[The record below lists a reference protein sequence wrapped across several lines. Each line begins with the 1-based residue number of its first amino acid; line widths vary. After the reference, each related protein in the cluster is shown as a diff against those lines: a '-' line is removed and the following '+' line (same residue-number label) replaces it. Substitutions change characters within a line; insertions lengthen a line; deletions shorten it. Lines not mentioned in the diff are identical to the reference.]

1 MSSDVF
7 IDSVVLIPKT
17 EVSVPAS
24 FFPKSFF
31 DNHRKVT
38 ATETEALIRNGN
50 RFLDGAENS
59 FWVDKDGFLPERI
72 RGCEFRGTVILGR
85 MEDARLHFHDLE
97 LEVGLFSSYIEN
109 CRIGDNCAVRN
120 VRYLSNYSVGDQ
132 VILFNIEEMSCTP
145 HSKFGNGILKKGE
158 PESDRICIDVRNENG
173 GRAVLPFEGMLT
185 ADAWLWSS
193 FRDDRDLMKRLFE
206 MTEKEN
212 DDRWNVFGIVESGSV
227 IKNTRLIK
235 DVKIGSGAYIKGAL
249 KLKNITVC
257 SSPEEP
263 SQIGEGVEM
272 VNGIMGAGSKVFYQ
286 AVAVRFVL
294 GRNCQLKYGAR
305 LIHSILG
312 DNSTVSCCE
321 ILNNLIFPFHEQHHN
336 TSFLIAAEVMG
347 QSNLA
352 AGVTAGS
359 NHNSRS
365 PDGELIAG
373 RGFWPGL
380 SASFTHNSRF
390 ASFCLASRGSYR
402 QPLDIRYPFALI
414 SVTGNELKITPA
426 FWFSS
431 NMYAIARNRSKFRAR
446 DKRLVKKPF
455 IETDPIAPDTVTEM
469 MDAVR
474 RLIRL
479 TEAQKPEC
487 GSDGAAYLADPEI
500 PPFTLHDDE
509 AQKRYGA
516 EIIDPGR
523 AYREYRRQLLLF
535 AVRTLTERTEAAA
548 GVLTSELC
556 ARYESLPLHTEWENA
571 GGQLIPTAVVRE
583 LITAV
588 KERRIDSW
596 EEVHRFYDLCGD
608 RYEDE
613 KAALAAEVIRFLYGK
628 PLSAFSAGERTELG
642 SRAVAAAREVF
653 AAAVRSREKDYS
665 DRFRC
670 LAYRNSEEREAVLN
684 RFENDGFLK
693 QLGGE
698 TDRFCRRI
706 ETFFG
711 CGGDSPNE
719 ETCRQ

>member
-7 IDSVVLIPKT
+7 IDSVVLVPKA
-17 EVSVPAS
+17 EASVPES

-38 ATETEALIRNGN
+38 AAETDALIRNGN

-59 FWVDKDGFLPERI
+59 FWVDKDGFLVERI

-85 MEDARLHFHDLE
+85 LDDARLHFHDLE
-97 LEVGLFSSYIEN
+97 LEVGLFSSCIEN

-120 VRYLSNYSVGDQ
+120 VRYLSNYSVGDR
-132 VILFNIEEMSCTP
+132 VILFNIEEMSCTL

-158 PESDRICIDVRNENG
+158 PESDRIRIDVRNENG

-193 FRDDRDLMKRLFE
+193 FRDDRELMQRFFE
-206 MTEKEN
+206 MTEKNN
-212 DDRWNVFGIVESGSV
+212 DGAWNSYGIVESGTV

-235 DVKIGSGAYIKGAL
+235 DAKIGSNAYIKGAL

-257 SSPEEP
+257 SSPEES

-294 GRNCQLKYGAR
+294 GRHCQLKYGAR

-390 ASFCLASRGSYR
+390 ASFCLAARGSYR

-414 SVTGNELKITPA
+414 SITGNELSITPA

-446 DKRLVKKPF
+446 DKRIDKKPF
-455 IETDPIAPDTVTEM
+455 IETDPIAPDTVSEM
-469 MDAVR
+469 MAAMR
-474 RLIRL
+474 RLVRL
-479 TEAQKPEC
+479 TEIQKPEC
-487 GSDGAAYLADPEI
+487 GSDGAAYLADPSR

-516 EIIDPGR
+516 VIVDPGR

-535 AVRTLTERTEAAA
+535 AVRTMVERPEAACGA
-548 GVLTSELC
+548 FSDDLGVRWE
-556 ARYESLPLHTEWENA
+556 ALPRHTEWENV
-571 GGQLIPTAVVRE
+571 GGQLIPSAVVRE
-583 LITAV
+583 MIAAV
-588 KERRIDSW
+588 KECRIGSW
-596 EEVHRFYDLCGD
+596 DDLHRFYDICGE
-608 RYEDE
+608 RYGDE
-613 KAALAAEVIRFLYGK
+613 KLALAAEVVRFLYGK
-628 PLSAFSAGERTELG
+628 PLSAFSAAERIEWG
-642 SRAVAAAREVF
+642 RCAVAAAREGL

-670 LAYRNSEEREAVLN
+670 LVYRSREEREAVLN
-684 RFENDGFLK
+684 RFEKDGFLR
-693 QLGGE
+693 QLREE
-698 TDRFCRRI
+698 TEGFCRKI
-706 ETFFG
+706 ERFFG
-711 CGGDSPNE
+711 CGEEDSSAEN
-719 ETCRQ
+719 CRQ